1 MWASTLA
8 SAACASANRG
18 SRRIASRKNS
28 AAERCSVVFSR
39 RMSCRPRRKNSCA
52 ARFSVPRRS
61 SRAASPSSS
70 VRRNARTV
78 ARAISSWIAK
88 MSWSSLSNVSDQS
101 SAPSAATSWAAT
113 RTRSP
118 ALRTLPSSTARTESS
133 RATSRLSTARS
144 LNWKDPERD
153 ATRNPRT
160 PASALMISS
169 AAPSQKYPWSR
180 PGLMSANASTATDG
194 SEAAASRV
202 GDGEAIA
209 RSASASRAG
218 GATSACG
225 SLPVPKPH
233 ATATATKKPAITST
247 MMNRSAQSGR
257 PSGTSIVETT
267 WTSSQPAA
275 AYASAT
281 RATRPDPSVRQR
293 ILYRDSDSPMG
304 SHYRRRP
311 YRGATQCVR
320 GRRRAGPCVLRG
332 YRPGLDHW
340 TFDAIIPSSR
350 PAGPG
355 C

>member
-88 MSWSSLSNVSDQS
+88 MSWSSRSNVSDQS
-101 SAPSAATSWAAT
+101 SAPSAATSWRGDTHALARLAHAAVEH
-113 RTRSP
+113 RAHREQPRDLAVVYGAVLELEGSGAGCDAQP
-118 ALRTLPSSTARTESS
+118 AHPGERIDDLLGGALAEIPLVAAWTHVGEREHRDGWVGRRRQLGGRW
-133 RATSRLSTARS
+133 RARS
-144 LNWKDPERD
+144 LDRHRRL
-153 ATRNPRT
+153 AH
-160 PASALMISS
+160 
-169 AAPSQKYPWSR
+169 
-180 PGLMSANASTATDG
+180 
-194 SEAAASRV
+194 
-202 GDGEAIA
+202 
-209 RSASASRAG
+209 G
-218 GATSACG
+218 GAKSACG
-225 SLPVPKPH
+225 PLPAPKPH
-233 ATATATKKPAITST
+233 ATASATKKPTITNT

-267 WTSSQPAA
+267 CTSSQPAA

-281 RATRPDPSVRQR
+281 RATRPDPSVCQR

-304 SHYRRRP
+304 N
-311 YRGATQCVR
+311 
-320 GRRRAGPCVLRG
+320 
-332 YRPGLDHW
+332 GLS
-340 TFDAIIPSSR
+340 T
-350 PAGPG
+350 PALL
-355 C
+355 